1 MLLQSHVPGHL
12 LLLPA
17 LPTALAERG
26 RARGL
31 RARGDVEVS
40 LAWHEATTSVALLQ
54 FLSPHPWLV
63 VTLSERSDKAGFFQP
78 STTTDS
84 GDVTEVLV
92 RVASPNALRLFASRV
107 MSNSSSSSSSSSS
120 SLIGNSK
127 SCARYSVDI
136 KPLPTANAHAHWTA
150 QSHVGVLRIVQFPCA
165 VSLCSVALHESA
177 CKQEFATLLRANDN
191 DAE

>member
-17 LPTALAERG
+17 LPSALAERG

-40 LAWHEATTSVALLQ
+40 LVWREASASVALMQ

-63 VTLSERSDKAGFFQP
+63 VTLSERADKAGFYQP
-78 STTTDS
+78 STTPD
-84 GDVTEVLV
+84 GGVTEVLV

-107 MSNSSSSSSSSSS
+107 MSNSSSSS
-120 SLIGNSK
+120 LGGNSRP
-127 SCARYSVDI
+127 CARFSVDLTP
-136 KPLPTANAHAHWTA
+136 PLSANAHAHWTA
-150 QSHVGVLRIVQFPCA
+150 QSHVGVLRIAQFPCT

-177 CKQEFATLLRANDN
+177 CKQEFATLLHATD
-191 DAE
+191 DVE